1 MIVMLTSF
9 FARKQALKL
18 TTKGRWPAARAA
30 WLRLLETS
38 DARPSDY
45 VRFVRAVERNEGAE
59 AAAEAF
65 QGAVR
70 RFPIDSN
77 IHRQQGLHLL
87 QRHRRAEAC
96 LAFARARAL
105 SPGDEVLRRDLA
117 HLSVDVSQEL
127 SVAVRA
133 YFEAQEPLP
142 APDGRLDKVRV
153 RGALQKAQRAGKIGD
168 WGEAAR
174 LYRKVLA
181 HRRGYAHGY
190 LKLGH
195 ALKEAQDLKGAEA
208 AYWRAV
214 ALAGRQPEPFLHL
227 GHALKLNGDPEASR
241 TAYLAAWLIEP
252 ANAGVNAELS
262 GQGHQAA
269 DLKRLAE
276 ALLGGEFS
284 LEAMFP
290 SGDRARREG
299 GDAKPLPLETLLKQQ
314 AVRADLARMLA
325 VEAR

>member
-30 WLRLLETS
+30 WLRLMETS

-45 VRFVRAVERNEGAE
+45 VRFVRAVERNESAD
-59 AAAEAF
+59 AAGEAF
-65 QGAVR
+65 QSAVR

-77 IHRQQGLHLL
+77 IHRQHGLHLL

-96 LAFARARAL
+96 LAFARARTL
-105 SPGDEVLRRDLA
+105 SPADEVLRRDLA
-117 HLSVDVSQEL
+117 QLSIDVPQER

-133 YFEAQEPLP
+133 CFEAQEPLP
-142 APDGRLDKVRV
+142 APEGRLEKVRV
-153 RGALQKAQRAGKIGD
+153 RGALRQAQRAGKAGN
-168 WGEAAR
+168 WVEATR

-181 HRRGYAHGY
+181 RRGGYAHGY
-190 LKLGH
+190 LKLGQ
-195 ALKEAQDLKGAEA
+195 ALMEARDLTGAEA
-208 AYWRAV
+208 ASWRAV
-214 ALAGRQPEPFLHL
+214 ALAGRKPEPFLHL
-227 GHALKLNGDPEASR
+227 GHVLKLNGDPEASR

-252 ANAGVNAELS
+252 ANAEVNAELQ
-262 GQGHQAA
+262 GQGYQAA
-269 DLKRLAE
+269 DLRRLADT
-276 ALLGGEFS
+276 LLGGEFS
-284 LEAMFP
+284 LETMFT
-290 SGDRARREG
+290 SGAREG
-299 GDAKPLPLETLLKQQ
+299 GDVKPLPLETLLKEQ